1 MIMALHLKAAL
12 AFGLLAAAGAPAPA
26 QPVGDAAPHR
36 AEPETDEGLQY
47 AASVARVVNL
57 SRQGDA
63 NASLFS
69 TVGGDPAMNGEYI
82 FLSFERDPHEAA
94 QIFRVG
100 DVLEW
105 RLVAETRGRLLL
117 AVRENIMNANGE
129 IGERRRRVAVTW
141 TPGAAGAAPARV
153 TVATAR

>member
-1 MIMALHLKAAL
+1 MGHHLKSAL
-12 AFGLLAAAGAPAPA
+12 AFGLLLVAAPAAA

-47 AASVARVVNL
+47 AASVARVVMLN
-57 SRQGDA
+57 RQGDA

-82 FLSFERDPHEAA
+82 YLSFESDPHEAA

-141 TPGAAGAAPARV
+141 TPGANGAAPASV
-153 TVATAR
+153 TVRTAP